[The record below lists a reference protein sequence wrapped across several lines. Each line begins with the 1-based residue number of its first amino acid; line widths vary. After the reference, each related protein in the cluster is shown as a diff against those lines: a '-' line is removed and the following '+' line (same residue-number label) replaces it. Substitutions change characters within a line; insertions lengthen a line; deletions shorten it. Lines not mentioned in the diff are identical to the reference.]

1 MTGLEILVALAIAVG
16 LAGVLVPVLPGSL
29 LIAAAVLVWSVD
41 RGGATAWVVT
51 AVALALLVTGSVV
64 KYLVPGRRLQRAGVP
79 SSTLL
84 TGAAVGIVGFFVLP
98 VVGLPLGFLLGVY
111 LAEWRRSSRRGRG
124 HRDAWPAT
132 IQAVRA
138 VGLGIL
144 IELAFGIV
152 AAATWA
158 VGVVLT

>member
-1 MTGLEILVALAIAVG
+1 MTGLELLLALAIAIGLVG
-16 LAGVLVPVLPGSL
+16 MLVPVLPGSL
-29 LIAAAVLVWSVD
+29 LVGAAVLVWALD
-41 RGGATAWVVT
+41 RGSATAWAVT
-51 AVALALLVTGSVV
+51 TVALGLLVAGAVV

-84 TGAAVGIVGFFVLP
+84 AGGVLGVVGFFLVP

-111 LAEWRRSSRRGRG
+111 LVEWRRLG
-124 HRDAWPAT
+124 HREAWPAT
-132 IQAVRA
+132 VHALKA

-144 IELAFGIV
+144 IELGFGTL

>member
-1 MTGLEILVALAIAVG
+1 MTGLEILLALAIAIGLVG
-16 LAGVLVPVLPGSL
+16 MLVPVLPGSL
-29 LIAAAVLVWSVD
+29 LVGAAVLVWAAD
-41 RGGATAWVVT
+41 RGGATAWAVT
-51 AVALALLVTGSVV
+51 VVALGLLVAGAVV

-79 SSTLL
+79 GTTLL
-84 TGAAVGIVGFFVLP
+84 AGGVLGVVGFFVVP

-111 LAEWRRSSRRGRG
+111 LVEWRRLG
-124 HRDAWPAT
+124 HREAWPAT
-132 IQAVRA
+132 VHALRA

-144 IELAFGIV
+144 IELGFGTL